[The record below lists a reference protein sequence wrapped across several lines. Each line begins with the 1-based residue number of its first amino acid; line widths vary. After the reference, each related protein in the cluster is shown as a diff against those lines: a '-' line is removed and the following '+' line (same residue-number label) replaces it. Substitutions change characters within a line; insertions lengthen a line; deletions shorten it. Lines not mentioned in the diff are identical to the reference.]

1 MGTEERKEYSSL
13 FSYGLI
19 CPFLSRREGFSN
31 DCLRQYCM
39 MWQDNECLFV
49 AMYKSLKRIH
59 RIPMEMSWG
68 E

>member
-39 MWQDNECLFV
+39 MWQDGECLFV
-49 AMYKSLKRIH
+49 TIYESIKRVH
-59 RIPMEMSWG
+59 K
-68 E
+68 